1 MLHSVSPTSCAADTS
16 GLGRRASGAFE
27 PLACALRGTSRAHTQ
42 PSSSPDF
49 YRFAPDQALQRERVQ
64 LSCTNTCAHI
74 ARDPDRF
81 HHSNDSHRCEASHAR
96 TRTTLL
102 ISIIHTAV
110 YHPSASTLYALLAPL
125 LAQLA
130 RGSAV
135 AGALPDGGR
144 VQGCPVDPRLRL
156 LPCPAYHPLRRWR
169 RCGSFTRRRRRRGAG
184 RSPGDARRVVI
195 ASLRPSLQV
204 GYDRSCDRI
213 RKFHSLAT
221 LLVGSTA
228 AAGGVG
234 IGMSLQVGPNIQKSG
249 RGFRSSPPPLSRI
262 SSILRLDA

>member
-144 VQGCPVDPRLRL
+144 VQGCR
-156 LPCPAYHPLRRWR
+156 
-169 RCGSFTRRRRRRGAG
+169 
-184 RSPGDARRVVI
+184 
-195 ASLRPSLQV
+195 
-204 GYDRSCDRI
+204 
-213 RKFHSLAT
+213 
-221 LLVGSTA
+221 
-228 AAGGVG
+228 
-234 IGMSLQVGPNIQKSG
+234 
-249 RGFRSSPPPLSRI
+249 SPPPPPPVPCLPPFAQMEAMWELHTAEKEARRGEEPWRRQARRDRFI
-262 SSILRLDA
+262 ETVTAGRLRPQL